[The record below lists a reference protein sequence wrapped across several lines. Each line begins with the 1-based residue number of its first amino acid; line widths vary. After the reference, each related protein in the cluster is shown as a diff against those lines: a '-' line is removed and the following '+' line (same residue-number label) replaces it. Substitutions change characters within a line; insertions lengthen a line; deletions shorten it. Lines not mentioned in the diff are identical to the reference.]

1 MIQLRK
7 SSLVADPQDIER
19 CKIEF
24 REKHCVLLPK
34 LLEPPLLDFLL
45 ERLEQ
50 GLWQDRV
57 HDHIGNEVVLE
68 DPSARGLLHFVAN
81 APAFLNIVQEITGC
95 GPLTQ
100 FGGRIYRF
108 VPNSGHYDSWH
119 NDNGNGRL
127 VAMSVNLSLRGY
139 QGGIFQLREW
149 SSKRMLAEIAN
160 TGWGDATL
168 FRISGE
174 LEHQVT
180 EVTGEEPKTA
190 FAGWFKSEDPNPFA
204 GHSAAVSISPSAARE
219 QEL

>member
-1 MIQLRK
+1 MIQLGK
-7 SSLVADPQDIER
+7 SRVVADPQDIER
-19 CKIEF
+19 CRIEF
-24 REKHCVLLPK
+24 DEKHCVLLPK

-57 HDHIGNEVVLE
+57 HEDIGNEVVLE
-68 DPSARGLLHFVAN
+68 DASAGGLLHFVAN
-81 APAFLNIVQEITGC
+81 APAFLKIVEEITGC

-100 FGGRIYRF
+100 FEGRIYRF

-127 VAMSVNLSLRGY
+127 VAMSLNLSLRGY
-139 QGGIFQLREW
+139 EGGVFQLREW

-180 EVTGEEPKTA
+180 EVTGEQPKTA
-190 FAGWFKSEDPNPFA
+190 FAGWFKSEDSNPFA
-204 GHSAAVSISPSAARE
+204 GRSDAIAIRAGAALE